1 MIKRIRCHLSMAL
14 TQLGW
19 AIVLFALHTSSP
31 VLLFYLNGIVAR
43 VEDGRWYTFDEIC
56 TFDCPECIAREL
68 LCIVS
73 WDAERAMPFF
83 EARLR
88 SDVAVGLLPTEFHT
102 PSGLTAKNAH
112 LYEFRLLQELPAQP
126 DITKFEELP
135 TIA

>member
-73 WDAERAMPFF
+73 WDADIP
-83 EARLR
+83 R
-88 SDVAVGLLPTEFHT
+88 SRPVSAGDRDRTPET
-102 PSGLTAKNAH
+102 PSARRRRSCRAS
-112 LYEFRLLQELPAQP
+112 R
-126 DITKFEELP
+126 
-135 TIA
+135 